1 MMISIQKFETW
12 AIKPFFAI
20 FNFISERITYT
31 FAIAFTTSLG
41 GFIIAAYIALFLY
54 ATVRF
59 DVSNTGQ
66 DFVILFSGMTLFIYA
81 PLYYIHFGL
90 LYNAGVPCF
99 TKRLSLIN
107 TYIVHNTLHQTI
119 DDTEA
124 VRLLEAL
131 EHLPRDNMTAA
142 LIYPSIVM
150 AGVCVYEAI
159 KGAFTNALFLLLG
172 ISSAIF
178 IYVFLTYI
186 VAELLSGRMR
196 RKVKW
201 LLVKRGIS
209 FNERYILSIRGKFI
223 FINIMVLVA
232 MLEIG
237 LMIYYN
243 NYDIFSPI
251 PILFIVI
258 TGFIVFVILFF
269 YLLSIEESLSEIESA
284 AIDLARG
291 GSGSLFL
298 PYLDKELINTSK
310 GFLAAAYEVNDIRR
324 NLEQKVEERTKEL
337 NQALTALKEKNDL
350 IAKELK
356 IAASIQQGILPQT
369 PVVFNA
375 IKVIAYNRASS
386 DIGGDLYDI
395 IRMPNDCLGVLIADV
410 SGHGIPAALIS
421 TMVKISFHES
431 CRKYL
436 LPRRIFADV
445 NNQLVNIIRT
455 QEYATVFF
463 MVIFPTYD
471 VMYANGSHRKALVC
485 KRNSGRLEYWDTGGI
500 FLGALPNEEIGGL
513 FEDNFGILEPGDRV
527 FLYTDGLPE
536 SRNWNNEEFGDERV
550 EKLLLETLDMPI
562 DDAKEYIIEQ
572 WEKFLGGTPP
582 RDDMTFVLL
591 ELDPIMH
598 SALQHREKGQEL
610 YAQKKYTLAIDEL
623 KRGVIMNPED
633 MTSLLLLARSY
644 IYTRRYSN
652 AVVHLTEYVAKKP
665 DDSMAQYLL
674 AIAQYKLHNYE
685 EAYKAAAHS
694 LALRPSYIPALYVM
708 AAICASLH
716 KTSDAI
722 EYCNKILEADP
733 GNNKAQKLLQKLK
746 H

>member
-1 MMISIQKFETW
+1 MISIQKIETW
-12 AIKPFFAI
+12 VIKPFFAI
-20 FNFISERITYT
+20 FNFMSQRISYT

-41 GFIIAAYIALFLY
+41 GFIIAAYIALFLF

-59 DVSNTGQ
+59 DASNTGR
-66 DFVILFSGMTLFIYA
+66 DFIILFSGMTLFIYA
-81 PLYYIHFGL
+81 PLYYVHFGL
-90 LYNAGVPCF
+90 LHKAGIPCF
-99 TKRLSLIN
+99 SKRLTLIN
-107 TYIVHNTLHQTI
+107 RYIVNNTLLKTM

-124 VRLLEAL
+124 LKLLEAL
-131 EHLPRDNMTAA
+131 EHLPRDNMAAA

-150 AGVCVYEAI
+150 ALVCVYEAI
-159 KGAFTNALFLLLG
+159 KGAIANALFLFLG
-172 ISSAIF
+172 IASAIF

-201 LLVKRGIS
+201 LMVKRGIS

-232 MLEIG
+232 MLELG
-237 LMIYYN
+237 LMVYYN
-243 NYDIFSPI
+243 NYDIFSPV
-251 PILFIVI
+251 PILFIII
-258 TGFIVFVILFF
+258 TGFLVFIILFF

-284 AIDLARG
+284 AFDLARG

-310 GFLAAAYEVNDIRR
+310 GFIAAAYEVNDIRK

-369 PVVFNA
+369 PVVYNA

-386 DIGGDLYDI
+386 DIGGDIYDI
-395 IRMPNDCLGVLIADV
+395 IRMPDDCLGVLIADV

-445 NNQLVNIIRT
+445 NNQLVSIIRT

-471 VMYANGSHRKALVC
+471 VMYANGSHRKAIVC
-485 KRNSGRLEYWDTGGI
+485 KRNTGTIEYWDTGGI
-500 FLGALPNEEIGGL
+500 FLGALPNDEIGGL

-550 EKLLLETLDMPI
+550 EKLLMETLDMPV
-562 DDAKEYIIEQ
+562 DDAKEYIIAQ
-572 WEKFLGGTPP
+572 WERFLGGTPP
-582 RDDMTFVLL
+582 RDDMTFVLV
-591 ELDPIMH
+591 ELDPILYN
-598 SALQHREKGQEL
+598 ALQHREKGQQLFAE
-610 YAQKKYTLAIDEL
+610 KKYALAIDEL
-623 KRGVIMNPED
+623 KRAVIMNPD
-633 MTSLLLLARSY
+633 DITAQFLLARSY
-644 IYTRRYSN
+644 IYVRQYKN
-652 AVVHLTEYVAKKP
+652 GLVHLSDYVERKP
-665 DDSMAQYLL
+665 DDSLAQYFL
-674 AIAQYKLHNYE
+674 AIAHYKLHNYV
-685 EAYKAAAHS
+685 EAYTAAKHS
-694 LALRPSYIPALYVM
+694 LALQPSYIPCLYLMAGVCAALQKN
-708 AAICASLH
+708 SQ
-716 KTSDAI
+716 AI
-722 EYCNKILEADP
+722 EYCNKILEIEP
-733 GNNKAQKLLQKLK
+733 GNLKAQKLLHKLS
-746 H
+746 HH

>member
-1 MMISIQKFETW
+1 MISIQKFETW
-12 AIKPFFAI
+12 AIKPFYAI

-41 GFIIAAYIALFLY
+41 GFVIAAYIALFLY

-59 DVSNTGQ
+59 DISNTGF
-66 DFVILFSGMTLFIYA
+66 DFVILFSGLTLLVYA
-81 PLYYIHFGL
+81 PLYYLHFGL
-90 LYNAGVPCF
+90 LYRAGIPCF
-99 TKRLSLIN
+99 TRRLSFIN
-107 TYIVHNTLHQTI
+107 RYIVKNTLHQTMN
-119 DDTEA
+119 DDEA
-124 VRLLEAL
+124 LRLLEAL

-150 AGVCVYEAI
+150 VGVCGYEAI
-159 KGAFTNALFLLLG
+159 KGTIANALFLFLG
-172 ISSAIF
+172 IASAIF
-178 IYVFLTYI
+178 IYIFLTYI

-201 LLVKRGIS
+201 LLVKRGVS

-232 MLEIG
+232 MLELG
-237 LMIYYN
+237 LMVYYN
-243 NYDIFSPI
+243 NYDIFSTI
-251 PILFIVI
+251 PILFIII
-258 TGFIVFVILFF
+258 TGFIVFIILFF

-284 AIDLARG
+284 AVDLARG

-310 GFLAAAYEVNDIRR
+310 GFIAAAYEVNDIRK
-324 NLEQKVEERTKEL
+324 NLEQKVEERTREL
-337 NQALTALKEKNDL
+337 NQALMTLKEKNDL

-356 IAASIQQGILPQT
+356 IAANIQQGILPAT
-369 PVVFNA
+369 PFIYNA
-375 IKVIAYNRASS
+375 IKIIAYNRASS

-395 IRMPNDCLGVLIADV
+395 IRMPNDCLGVLIADI

-421 TMVKISFHES
+421 TMVKISFQES
-431 CRKYL
+431 CRKYM

-463 MVIFPTYD
+463 IVIFPTYD
-471 VMYANGSHRKALVC
+471 VMYANGSHRKAIVC
-485 KRNSGRLEYWDTGGI
+485 KRNTGTLQYWDTGGI

-562 DDAKEYIIEQ
+562 DDAKEYIIAQ

-582 RDDMTFVLL
+582 RDDMTFVMI

-598 SALQHREKGQEL
+598 NALQHRENGLQLFNE
-610 YAQKKYTLAIDEL
+610 KKFELAIDEL
-623 KRGVIMNPED
+623 KRAVIMNPED
-633 MTSLLLLARSY
+633 MTALYLLARAY
-644 IYTRRYSN
+644 IYTRQYAN
-652 AVVHLTEYVAKKP
+652 ALVHIAEYVAKKP
-665 DDSMAQYLL
+665 DDSLAQYFL
-674 AIAQYKLHNYE
+674 AIAHYKLHNYD
-685 EAYKAAAHS
+685 EAYKVALHS
-694 LALRPSYIPALYVM
+694 LALQPSYIPALYIM
-708 AAICASLH
+708 AMVCAALDKNSE
-716 KTSDAI
+716 AI
-722 EYCNKILEADP
+722 EYCNKILAADP
-733 GNNKAQKLLQKLK
+733 GNAKAQKLLRKLS

>member
-1 MMISIQKFETW
+1 MISIQRIETW
-12 AIKPFFAI
+12 VIKPFFTI
-20 FNFISERITYT
+20 FNFISQRVTYT

-41 GFIIAAYIALFLY
+41 GFIIAAYIALFII

-59 DVSNTGQ
+59 DQSHTGLQ
-66 DFVILFSGMTLFIYA
+66 FVYLFAGLTLLEYA
-81 PLYYIHFGL
+81 PLYYLHFGL
-90 LYNAGVPCF
+90 LYRAGVPCF
-99 TKRLSLIN
+99 TRRLNVIN
-107 TYIVHNTLHQTI
+107 RYIVKGTLHQI
-119 DDTEA
+119 MNDDEA
-124 VRLLEAL
+124 LRLLEAL
-131 EHLPRDNMTAA
+131 EHLPRDNMMAA

-150 AGVCVYEAI
+150 VIVCIFELLKGSLSNAI
-159 KGAFTNALFLLLG
+159 FLFAG
-172 ISSAIF
+172 ISSVIF
-178 IYVFLTYI
+178 IYIFLTYI

-209 FNERYILSIRGKFI
+209 FNEQYILSIRAKFI
-223 FINIMVLVA
+223 FINVLVLVA
-232 MLEIG
+232 MVELG
-237 LMIYYN
+237 AMIYYN
-243 NYDIFSPI
+243 HYKIFSAVPI
-251 PILFIVI
+251 MFILLTGFILFIL
-258 TGFIVFVILFF
+258 LFF

-284 AIDLARG
+284 AVDLARG

-310 GFLAAAYEVNDIRR
+310 GFIAAAYEVNDIRK

-337 NQALTALKEKNDL
+337 NQALSTLKEKNDL

-369 PVVFNA
+369 PFVYNA

-395 IRMPNDCLGVLIADV
+395 IRMPNDCLGILIADI

-431 CRKYL
+431 CQKYM

-471 VMYANGSHRKALVC
+471 VMYANGSHRKAIVC
-485 KRNSGRLEYWDTGGI
+485 KRNTGNVEYWDTGGI

-513 FEDNFGILEPGDRV
+513 FEDNFGVLEPGDRV

-550 EKLLLETLDMPI
+550 EKLLLETIDMPI

-591 ELDPIMH
+591 ELDPIMYN
-598 SALQHREKGQEL
+598 ALQHREKGQQLFAE
-610 YAQKKYTLAIDEL
+610 KKYDLAIDEL
-623 KRGVIMNPED
+623 KRAVIMNPDD
-633 MTSLLLLARSY
+633 MEAVLLLAKSY
-644 IYTRRYSN
+644 IYTRQYNN
-652 AVVHLTEYVAKKP
+652 AALHLADYVAKKP
-665 DDSMAQYLL
+665 DDSTAQYFL
-674 AIAQYKLHNYE
+674 AIAHYKLNNYD

-694 LALRPSYIPALYVM
+694 LAIQPSYVPALYVM

-716 KTSDAI
+716 KKSEAI
-722 EYCNKILEADP
+722 SYCNKIMEADP
-733 GNNKAQKLLQKLK
+733 GNVKAQKLLRKLS

>member
-1 MMISIQKFETW
+1 MISIQRIETW
-12 AIKPFFAI
+12 VIKPFFTI
-20 FNFISERITYT
+20 FNFISQRVTYT

-41 GFIIAAYIALFLY
+41 GFIIAAYIALFII

-59 DVSNTGQ
+59 DQSNTGLQ
-66 DFVILFSGMTLFIYA
+66 FVYLFTGLTLLEYA
-81 PLYYIHFGL
+81 PLYYLHFGL
-90 LYNAGVPCF
+90 LYRAGVPCF
-99 TKRLSLIN
+99 TRRLNVIN
-107 TYIVHNTLHQTI
+107 RYIVKGTLHQTMN
-119 DDTEA
+119 DDEA
-124 VRLLEAL
+124 LRLLEAL
-131 EHLPRDNMTAA
+131 EHLPRDNMMAA

-150 AGVCVYEAI
+150 VIVCIFELLKGSLSNAI
-159 KGAFTNALFLLLG
+159 FLFAG

-178 IYVFLTYI
+178 IYIFLTYI

-209 FNERYILSIRGKFI
+209 FNEQYILSIRAKFI
-223 FINIMVLVA
+223 FINVLVLVA
-232 MLEIG
+232 MVELG
-237 LMIYYN
+237 AMIYYN
-243 NYDIFSPI
+243 HYKIFSAVPI
-251 PILFIVI
+251 MFILLTGFILFIL
-258 TGFIVFVILFF
+258 LFF

-284 AIDLARG
+284 AVDLARG

-310 GFLAAAYEVNDIRR
+310 GFIAAAYEVNDIRK

-337 NQALTALKEKNDL
+337 NQALATLKEKNDL

-369 PVVFNA
+369 PFVYNA

-395 IRMPNDCLGVLIADV
+395 IRMPNDCLGILIADI

-431 CRKYL
+431 CQKYM

-471 VMYANGSHRKALVC
+471 VMYANGSHRKAIVC
-485 KRNSGRLEYWDTGGI
+485 KRNTGNVEYWDTGGI

-536 SRNWNNEEFGDERV
+536 SRNWNNEEFGDDRV
-550 EKLLLETLDMPI
+550 EKLLLETIDMPI
-562 DDAKEYIIEQ
+562 DDAKEYIITQ

-591 ELDPIMH
+591 ELDPIMYN
-598 SALQHREKGQEL
+598 ALQHREKGQQLFIE
-610 YAQKKYTLAIDEL
+610 KKYGLAIDEL
-623 KRGVIMNPED
+623 KRAVIMNPDD
-633 MTSLLLLARSY
+633 MTALLLLGRSY
-644 IYTRRYSN
+644 IYTRQYNN
-652 AVVHLTEYVAKKP
+652 AALHLAEYVAKKP
-665 DDSMAQYLL
+665 DDSVAQYFL
-674 AIAQYKLHNYE
+674 AIAHYKLNNYD
-685 EAYKAAAHS
+685 EAYTAAAHS
-694 LALRPSYIPALYVM
+694 LAIQPSYVPALFVM
-708 AAICASLH
+708 AAVCASLH
-716 KTSDAI
+716 KTSEAI
-722 EYCNKILEADP
+722 DYCNKILEADP
-733 GNNKAQKLLQKLK
+733 GNVKVQKLLRKLS

>member
-1 MMISIQKFETW
+1 MISVQKIETW
-12 AIKPFFAI
+12 VIKPFFTI
-20 FNFISERITYT
+20 FNFVSQRVTYT

-41 GFIIAAYIALFLY
+41 GFIIAAYIALFLI

-59 DVSNTGQ
+59 DQSNTGLQ
-66 DFVILFSGMTLFIYA
+66 FVYLFTGLTLLEYA
-81 PLYYIHFGL
+81 PLYYLHFGL
-90 LYNAGVPCF
+90 LYRAGVPCF
-99 TKRLSLIN
+99 TKRLNFIN
-107 TYIVHNTLHQTI
+107 KYIVKGTLHQTMS
-119 DDTEA
+119 DDEA
-124 VRLLEAL
+124 LRLLEAL
-131 EHLPRDNMTAA
+131 EHLPRDNMLAA
-142 LIYPSIVM
+142 LIYPSVVMVIVCIFELLK
-150 AGVCVYEAI
+150 GLLSNAI
-159 KGAFTNALFLLLG
+159 FLFAG

-178 IYVFLTYI
+178 IYIFLTYI

-209 FNERYILSIRGKFI
+209 FNEQYILSIRTKFI
-223 FINIMVLVA
+223 FINVLVLVA
-232 MLEIG
+232 MIELG
-237 LMIYYN
+237 AMIYYN
-243 NYDIFSPI
+243 HYKIFSAVPVMFI
-251 PILFIVI
+251 LLTGFILFIL
-258 TGFIVFVILFF
+258 LFF

-284 AIDLARG
+284 AVDLARG

-310 GFLAAAYEVNDIRR
+310 GFIAAAYEVNDIRK
-324 NLEQKVEERTKEL
+324 NLELKVEERTKEL
-337 NQALTALKEKNDL
+337 NQALTTLKEKNDL

-369 PVVFNA
+369 PFVYNA

-395 IRMPNDCLGVLIADV
+395 IRMPNDCLGILIADI
-410 SGHGIPAALIS
+410 SGHGIPASLIS
-421 TMVKISFHES
+421 TMVKISFQES
-431 CRKYL
+431 CQKYM

-471 VMYANGSHRKALVC
+471 VMYANGSHRKAIVC
-485 KRNSGRLEYWDTGGI
+485 KRNTGNVEYWDTGGI
-500 FLGALPNEEIGGL
+500 FLGALPNEEVGGL

-550 EKLLLETLDMPI
+550 EKILLETIDMPV

-582 RDDMTFVLL
+582 RDDMTFVML
-591 ELDPIMH
+591 ELDPIMYN
-598 SALQHREKGQEL
+598 ALQHREKGQQLFAE
-610 YAQKKYTLAIDEL
+610 KKYGLATDEL
-623 KRGVIMNPED
+623 KRAVIMNPD
-633 MTSLLLLARSY
+633 DLTAVVLLARAY
-644 IYTRRYSN
+644 IYTRQYNN
-652 AVVHLTEYVAKKP
+652 AALHLTEYLAKKP
-665 DDSMAQYLL
+665 DDSMAQYFL
-674 AIAQYKLHNYE
+674 AIAHYKLHNYD
-685 EAYKAAAHS
+685 EAYTAAAHS
-694 LALRPSYIPALYVM
+694 LAIQSSYIPALYVM
-708 AAICASLH
+708 AAICAALH
-716 KTSDAI
+716 KTSEAI
-722 EYCNKILEADP
+722 DYCNKILEYDP
-733 GNNKAQKLLQKLK
+733 GNVKAQKLLHKLL

>member
-1 MMISIQKFETW
+1 MISIQKFETW
-12 AIKPFFAI
+12 AMKPFFAI
-20 FNFISERITYT
+20 FNFISEHITYT

-41 GFIIAAYIALFLY
+41 GFVIAAYIALFLY

-59 DVSNTGQ
+59 DISHTGF
-66 DFVILFSGMTLFIYA
+66 DFVILFTGLTLFVYA

-90 LYNAGVPCF
+90 LYRVKIPCF
-99 TKRLSLIN
+99 TRRLSFIN
-107 TYIVHNTLHQTI
+107 TYIVKNALHQTM
-119 DDTEA
+119 DDDEA
-124 VRLLEAL
+124 VALLEAL

-150 AGVCVYEAI
+150 VGVCGYEAI
-159 KGAFTNALFLLLG
+159 KGTIANALFLFLG
-172 ISSAIF
+172 IASAIF

-201 LLVKRGIS
+201 LLVKRGVS

-232 MLEIG
+232 MLELG
-237 LMIYYN
+237 LMVYYN
-243 NYDIFSPI
+243 NYDIFSTI
-251 PILFIVI
+251 PILFIII
-258 TGFIVFVILFF
+258 TGFIVFIILFF

-284 AIDLARG
+284 AVDLARG

-310 GFLAAAYEVNDIRR
+310 GFIAAAYEVNDIRK

-337 NQALTALKEKNDL
+337 NQALMTLKEKNDL
-350 IAKELK
+350 IAKELR
-356 IAASIQQGILPQT
+356 IAASIQQGILPST
-369 PVVFNA
+369 PFSYTA
-375 IKVIAYNRASS
+375 IKILAYNRASS

-395 IRMPNDCLGVLIADV
+395 IRMPNDCLGVLIADI

-431 CRKYL
+431 CQKYL

-455 QEYATVFF
+455 HEYATVFF

-471 VMYANGSHRKALVC
+471 VMYANGSHRKAIVC
-485 KRNSGRLEYWDTGGI
+485 KRNTGQLQYWDTGGI

-562 DDAKEYIIEQ
+562 DDAKEYIIAQ

-582 RDDMTFVLL
+582 RDDMTFVML

-598 SALQHREKGQEL
+598 SALQHFENGQQLFNE
-610 YAQKKYTLAIDEL
+610 KKYELAIDEL
-623 KRGVIMNPED
+623 KRAVIMNPDD
-633 MTSLLLLARSY
+633 MTALFLLARAY
-644 IYTRRYSN
+644 IYTQQYAN
-652 AVVHLTEYVAKKP
+652 ALVHMAEYVTKKP
-665 DDSMAQYLL
+665 DDSLAQYFL
-674 AIAQYKLHNYE
+674 AIVHYKLRNYD
-685 EAYKAAAHS
+685 EAYQAALHS
-694 LALRPSYIPALYVM
+694 LTLQPSYIPALYIM
-708 AAICASLH
+708 AVVCAALN
-716 KTSDAI
+716 KNTEAI
-722 EYCNKILEADP
+722 EYCNKILAADT
-733 GNNKAQKLLQKLK
+733 GNAKAQKLLRKLS

>member
-1 MMISIQKFETW
+1 MISIQKFETW
-12 AIKPFFAI
+12 AMKPFFAI
-20 FNFISERITYT
+20 FNFISEHITYT

-41 GFIIAAYIALFLY
+41 GFVIAAYIALFLY

-59 DVSNTGQ
+59 DISHTGF
-66 DFVILFSGMTLFIYA
+66 DFVILFTGLTLFVYA

-90 LYNAGVPCF
+90 LYRVKIPCF
-99 TKRLSLIN
+99 TRRLSFIN
-107 TYIVHNTLHQTI
+107 TYIVKNALHQTM
-119 DDTEA
+119 DDDEA
-124 VRLLEAL
+124 VALLEAL

-150 AGVCVYEAI
+150 VGVCGYEAI
-159 KGAFTNALFLLLG
+159 KGTIANALFLFLG
-172 ISSAIF
+172 IASAIF

-201 LLVKRGIS
+201 LLVKRGVS

-232 MLEIG
+232 MLELG
-237 LMIYYN
+237 LMVYYN
-243 NYDIFSPI
+243 NYDIFSTI
-251 PILFIVI
+251 PILFIII
-258 TGFIVFVILFF
+258 TGFIVFIILFF

-284 AIDLARG
+284 AVDLARG

-310 GFLAAAYEVNDIRR
+310 GFIAAAYEVNDIRK

-337 NQALTALKEKNDL
+337 NQALMTLKEKNDL
-350 IAKELK
+350 IAKELR
-356 IAASIQQGILPQT
+356 IAASIQQGILPST
-369 PVVFNA
+369 PFSYNA
-375 IKVIAYNRASS
+375 IKILAYNRASS

-395 IRMPNDCLGVLIADV
+395 IRMPNDCLGVLIADI

-431 CRKYL
+431 CQKYL

-455 QEYATVFF
+455 HEYATVFF

-471 VMYANGSHRKALVC
+471 VMYANGSHRKAIVC
-485 KRNSGRLEYWDTGGI
+485 KRNTGQLQYWDTGGI

-562 DDAKEYIIEQ
+562 DDAKEYIIAQ

-582 RDDMTFVLL
+582 RDDMTFVML

-598 SALQHREKGQEL
+598 SALQHFENGQQLFNE
-610 YAQKKYTLAIDEL
+610 KKYELAIDEL
-623 KRGVIMNPED
+623 KRAVIMNPDD
-633 MTSLLLLARSY
+633 MTALFLLARAY
-644 IYTRRYSN
+644 IYTQQYAN
-652 AVVHLTEYVAKKP
+652 ALVHMAEYVTKKP
-665 DDSMAQYLL
+665 DDSLAQYFL
-674 AIAQYKLHNYE
+674 AIVHYKLRNYD
-685 EAYKAAAHS
+685 EAYQAALHS
-694 LALRPSYIPALYVM
+694 LTLQPSYIPALYIM
-708 AAICASLH
+708 AVVCAALN
-716 KTSDAI
+716 KNTEAI
-722 EYCNKILEADP
+722 EYCNKILAADT
-733 GNNKAQKLLQKLK
+733 GNAKAQKLLRKLS

>member
-1 MMISIQKFETW
+1 MISIQKFESW

-20 FNFISERITYT
+20 FNFISEHITYT

-41 GFIIAAYIALFLY
+41 GFVIAAYIALFLM

-59 DVSNTGQ
+59 DLSNNGS
-66 DFVILFSGMTLFIYA
+66 DFAILFTALTLFVYA

-90 LYNAGVPCF
+90 LYKVGIPCF
-99 TKRLSLIN
+99 TRRLSFIN
-107 TYIVHNTLHQTI
+107 KYIHKNTLHQTMS
-119 DDTEA
+119 DGEA
-124 VRLLEAL
+124 IQLLEAL
-131 EHLPRDNMTAA
+131 EHLPKDNMTAA

-150 AGVCVYEAI
+150 VGVCIYEAI
-159 KGAFTNALFLLLG
+159 KGNVTNVIFLFLG

-232 MLEIG
+232 MLELG

-243 NYDIFSPI
+243 NYEIFSTI

-258 TGFIVFVILFF
+258 TGFIVFIILFF

-284 AIDLARG
+284 AVDLARG

-310 GFLAAAYEVNDIRR
+310 GFIAAAYEVNDIRR
-324 NLEQKVEERTKEL
+324 NLEQKVEQRTREL
-337 NQALTALKEKNDL
+337 NQALMTLKEKNDL
-350 IAKELK
+350 IDKELK
-356 IAASIQQGILPQT
+356 IAANIQQGILPQT
-369 PVVFNA
+369 PILHNA
-375 IKVIAYNRASS
+375 IRILAYNRASS
-386 DIGGDLYDI
+386 DIGGDLFDI
-395 IRMPNDCLGVLIADV
+395 IRMPNDCLGILIADV
-410 SGHGIPAALIS
+410 SGHGIPAALVS
-421 TMVKISFHES
+421 TMVKISFQEA
-431 CRKYL
+431 CRKYM

-445 NNQLVNIIRT
+445 NNQLVSIIRT
-455 QEYATVFF
+455 QEYATAFF

-471 VMYANGSHRKALVC
+471 VMYANGSHRRAIVC
-485 KRNSGRLEYWDTGGI
+485 KRNTGTLQYWDTGGI
-500 FLGALPNEEIGGL
+500 FLGALPNEEVGGL

-536 SRNWNNEEFGDERV
+536 SRNWNNEDFSDERV

-562 DDAKEYIIEQ
+562 DDAKHYIIAQ

-591 ELDPIMH
+591 ELDPIMYN
-598 SALQHREKGQEL
+598 ALQHRENGKQLFAE
-610 YAQKKYTLAIDEL
+610 KKYELAIDEL
-623 KRGVIMNPED
+623 KRSVIMNPDDVEA
-633 MTSLLLLARSY
+633 LNLLARSY
-644 IYTRRYSN
+644 IYTRQFNY
-652 AVVHLTEYVAKKP
+652 ALVHLKEYVAKKP
-665 DDSMAQYLL
+665 DDNQAQYFL
-674 AIAQYKLHNYE
+674 AIAHYKLHNYD
-685 EAYKAAAHS
+685 EAYRAAAHS
-694 LALRPSYIPALYVM
+694 LSLQPSYIPALSIM
-708 AAICASLH
+708 AAICAALH
-716 KTSDAI
+716 KTSEAI
-722 EYCNKILEADP
+722 EYCNKILAADP
-733 GNNKAQKLLQKLK
+733 GNVKAQKLLQKLS